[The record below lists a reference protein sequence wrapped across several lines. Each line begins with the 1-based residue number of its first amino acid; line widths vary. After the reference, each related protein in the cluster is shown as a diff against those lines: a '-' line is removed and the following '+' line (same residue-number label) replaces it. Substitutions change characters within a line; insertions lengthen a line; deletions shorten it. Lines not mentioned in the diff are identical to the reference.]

1 MSYEHLCRT
10 NPASDYHV
18 AHRNIDNGVQ
28 TMTAP
33 ESYRGTNHSKEV
45 ANRTR
50 LCHSLVAVC
59 TAILVVTLCLPVCSH
74 AQSEEEDIRR
84 SAETMKKIEVL
95 RTRGAFLARNGK
107 YAAAISAMEEILPL
121 LDLPDETLLYN
132 LGTLSMDGMKDCN
145 KAVLYYQGYLY
156 AAPNDKGTPEVR
168 KRLKRCLRTIRAG
181 KLTLNSQPKSVEVR
195 LNNVILGRTPLGEIQ
210 LGPGPYQL
218 SVERVDYQKYASEII
233 IQPSLETRH
242 NIRMTKV
249 VYKGALTVKSQP
261 EGARVW
267 INDDL
272 VGQAPITRKGLDT
285 KKYLVRIEKDGWD
298 RWIRYVEVLRD
309 AVVTVDAKLENTGV
323 NVPIPPLPRND

>member
-1 MSYEHLCRT
+1 
-10 NPASDYHV
+10 
-18 AHRNIDNGVQ
+18 
-28 TMTAP
+28 
-33 ESYRGTNHSKEV
+33 
-45 ANRTR
+45 
-50 LCHSLVAVC
+50 
-59 TAILVVTLCLPVCSH
+59 
-74 AQSEEEDIRR
+74 
-84 SAETMKKIEVL
+84 
-95 RTRGAFLARNGK
+95 
-107 YAAAISAMEEILPL
+107 

-298 RWIRYVEVLRD
+298 RWI
-309 AVVTVDAKLENTGV
+309 
-323 NVPIPPLPRND
+323 